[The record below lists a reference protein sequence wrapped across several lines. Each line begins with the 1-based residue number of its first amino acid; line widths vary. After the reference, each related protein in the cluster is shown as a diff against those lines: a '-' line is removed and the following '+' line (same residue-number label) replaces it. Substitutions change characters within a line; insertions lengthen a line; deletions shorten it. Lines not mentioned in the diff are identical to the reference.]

1 MSRKGLFKGM
11 SRTFKSYDGICLDCG
26 QGINQP
32 YVRCYMCH
40 QRRRRTNWH
49 DAEDLPDLE
58 RQDTELGRTEFYVYV
73 LDTTYGHYVG
83 HTGNISA
90 RMKDH
95 LSGGTLS
102 TAGGNPRKIWTSRR
116 YYARPD
122 AARLEAQLKSLRDN
136 ERPRYQ
142 EITGL
147 LPVPF
152 EGPQGQPDAQKVG
165 DLPALWYVLAM
176 LAIGIAI
183 KVGDLPALW
192 YVLAMLAIGIA
203 IVVLISMWGGA

>member
-1 MSRKGLFKGM
+1 MGRRGLF
-11 SRTFKSYDGICLDCG
+11 RAHKSYDRVCIDCG
-26 QGINQP
+26 QGINKP
-32 YVRCYMCH
+32 YVRCYMCN
-40 QRRRRTNWH
+40 QWQRRTNWH

-58 RQDTELGRTEFYVYV
+58 QQDAELGRNEFYVYV
-73 LDTTYGHYVG
+73 LNTDYGHYVG
-83 HTGNISA
+83 HTNNINA

-102 TAGGNPRKIWTSRR
+102 TAGGNPRMIWTSRR

-152 EGPQGQPDAQKVG
+152 EGLQGQPDAQRVG
-165 DLPALWYVLAM
+165 DLS
-176 LAIGIAI
+176 
-183 KVGDLPALW
+183 ALW

-203 IVVLISMWGGA
+203 IVVLISEWGGA